1 MNRVMKIVGT
11 DALFDLFSDKKRM
24 YELCRLVQ

>member
-1 MNRVMKIVGT
+1 MKIVGT
-11 DALFDLFSDKKRM
+11 DALFDLFRDKKRM